1 MTTTSDNYTFEPA
14 NGYAIVTLHP
24 ELHEAQWA
32 AIDSVGTEFVKHFAD
47 KELTSVLVD
56 LTKLDYMGSSMVA
69 LLVRMWKA
77 AQATKGQLVVV
88 NTSEMIAEV
97 LQLAGLAAVWTIVDS
112 REEGIHALGF
122 SKPALERK
130 RETRFV
136 GFVGPLTS
144 LVAIAAF
151 VFDWLMPGRIIR
163 SVLEPVIY
171 GCAGLGAITSLIRA
185 IRVERKKFAVI
196 TLIVSI
202 AVLVVAFLSIRG
214 HIHLPKIG

>member
-1 MTTTSDNYTFEPA
+1 MTKTSEHYTFEPA
-14 NGYAIVTLHP
+14 DGYAIVTLNP

-32 AIDSVGTEFVKHFAD
+32 AIDAVGTEFVKYFAD

-77 AQATKGQLVVV
+77 AQATKGQMVVV
-88 NTSEMIAEV
+88 NTSDMIGEV
-97 LQLAGLAAVWTIVDS
+97 LQLAGLMSVWTIVDS
-112 REEGIHALGF
+112 REDGIHSLGF

-136 GFVGPLTS
+136 GFVGPLTC
-144 LVAIAAF
+144 LVAMGVFI
-151 VFDWLMPGRIIR
+151 FDWAMPGRIIR
-163 SVLEPVIY
+163 DVLEPVIY

-185 IRVERKKFAVI
+185 VRVEHKKFAI
-196 TLIVSI
+196 ATLIVSV
-202 AVLVVAFLSIRG
+202 AVLVVAFLSING
-214 HIHLPKIG
+214 HIDLPKIG